1 MCAFLAAQR
10 GARSTYAEL
19 PVARVARL
27 LHVDRSVEVGTGASD
42 FALGRAALA
51 RWAQYPS
58 PWTTVISDHT
68 PPEVGD
74 ATCARVAHAGFWSL
88 LACRVTRI
96 DDQPGRYALTIET
109 LESHAEIGAETF
121 SLVLDSDGSVRYRIE
136 SRSGARHP
144 LVRLG
149 LPVMRHYQRRF
160 LVESPRALRAAMRG

>member
-1 MCAFLAAQR
+1 MRAFLAAQR

-74 ATCARVAHAGFWSL
+74 ATCARVAHVGIWSL
-88 LACRVTRI
+88 LGCRVTRI
-96 DDQPGRYALTIET
+96 DDESGRYAVTIET

-121 SLVLDSDGSVRYRIE
+121 SLALGSDGSVQYRIE
-136 SRSGARHP
+136 SRSGARHA

-160 LVESPRALRAAMRG
+160 LEESPRALRAAMRG